1 MTLDQIMSQLEQL
14 GSAQT
19 KKTFLRHGAREPFF
33 GVKVGDLKTI
43 QKKVKHNHNLALQ
56 LYNTG
61 NSDAMYLA
69 GLISEPQKMSKAELQ
84 HWAEHAYWYMIS
96 EYTVAWAAAESRF
109 GFELTREWIQSDQE
123 HIACAGWATWASLV
137 AIKPD
142 DELDVNEL
150 KSLLNKIAKEIHQAP
165 NRVRYTMNG
174 FVISVGTYVK
184 SLLEK
189 SKEVAEKI
197 GKVEV
202 EMGGTACKV
211 PFAPDYIA
219 KVEKMDRVGK
229 KRKTAFC

>member
-1 MTLDQIMSQLEQL
+1 MTLDQIMSHLEQM

-43 QKKVKHNHNLALQ
+43 QKKIKHNHDLALQ

-84 HWAEHAYWYMIS
+84 HWAEQAHWYMIS
-96 EYTVAWAAAESRF
+96 EYTVAWTAAESNY
-109 GFELTREWIQSDQE
+109 GAELAREWMQSDQE
-123 HIACAGWATWASLV
+123 HIASTGWATWSSLV

-142 DELDVNEL
+142 AELDVNEL
-150 KSLLNKIAKEIHQAP
+150 DALLNKIAKEIHQAP

-189 SKEVAEKI
+189 SKEVAKNI

-219 KVEKMDRVGK
+219 KVEKADRIGR